1 MAGICIETVVR
12 KFYLQMYLYR
22 YTLGAYAGC
31 VKPCFYFKELQH
43 SDVQLE
49 FHEKNAGHSN
59 FVNTNLNDTNSRVF
73 FFWLNRVP
81 SRKQLCTHKFFNLYQ
96 QSHFEL

>member
-73 FFWLNRVP
+73 FLV
-81 SRKQLCTHKFFNLYQ
+81 K
-96 QSHFEL
+96 